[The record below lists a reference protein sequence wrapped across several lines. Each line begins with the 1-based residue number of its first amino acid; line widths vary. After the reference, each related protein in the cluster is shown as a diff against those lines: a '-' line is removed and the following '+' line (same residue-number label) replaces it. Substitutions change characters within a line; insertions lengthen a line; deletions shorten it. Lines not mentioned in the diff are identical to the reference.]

1 MLSHMSWALKGG
13 SRVDDVFGE
22 SHVGDAALLE
32 RDRVLAEMLE
42 HFGDGW
48 EPARKRDSD

>member
-1 MLSHMSWALKGG
+1 MSRALKGG

-22 SHVGDAALLE
+22 PDIGDAALLE
-32 RDRVLAEMLE
+32 RDRILAEMLE

-48 EPARKRDSD
+48 KPARKREIN